1 MGGMVKAADDDED
14 ERGSMS
20 VSTSA
25 GLMLYKPGDKKHRKT
40 QTHFEQAI
48 YSVIHSKLMTAAR
61 TTKTHRDICQVPVTL
76 YQYDRF
82 IRNTLT
88 HLILLTKFYLIKQ
101 V

>member
-40 QTHFEQAI
+40 
-48 YSVIHSKLMTAAR
+48 
-61 TTKTHRDICQVPVTL
+61 
-76 YQYDRF
+76 
-82 IRNTLT
+82 
-88 HLILLTKFYLIKQ
+88 
-101 V
+101 